1 MQFFLLTS
9 LDRPMLYLACF
20 RPHQPG
26 NTARIYK
33 EANTHMIISICIFVN
48 LLCKEVRSV
57 EHAKFQ
63 IDFEVMIMS
72 PFPGKVLQATDRR
85 KVTFLDVLIECD
97 QKMVVSNAAV
107 GLIVI
112 IMNIV

>member
-1 MQFFLLTS
+1 MLA
-9 LDRPMLYLACF
+9 LD
-20 RPHQPG
+20 HTNQPE
-26 NTARIYK
+26 NTAQIYK
-33 EANTHMIISICIFVN
+33 EADTHMIISICIFVG

-63 IDFEVMIMS
+63 IDFEIIILF

>member
-1 MQFFLLTS
+1 
-9 LDRPMLYLACF
+9 
-20 RPHQPG
+20 
-26 NTARIYK
+26 
-33 EANTHMIISICIFVN
+33 MIISKCIFVG
-48 LLCKEVRSV
+48 LFCKEVRLV
-57 EHAKFQ
+57 EHAMCQ
-63 IDFEVMIMS
+63 IILEIIILS